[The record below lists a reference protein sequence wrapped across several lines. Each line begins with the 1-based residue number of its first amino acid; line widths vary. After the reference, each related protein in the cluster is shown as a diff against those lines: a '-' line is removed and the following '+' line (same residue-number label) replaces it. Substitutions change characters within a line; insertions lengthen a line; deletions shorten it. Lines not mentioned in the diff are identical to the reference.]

1 MNPYS
6 VLLRPIVSEKSSD
19 ARDFNNS
26 YQFHVAPVATK
37 TEIKMAVET
46 LWGVKVA
53 KVNTLLQR
61 GKLKRRGRHVALSEK
76 RKKAMVTLAEGQT
89 LPLFEEQ

>member
-6 VLLRPIVSEKSSD
+6 VLLRPIVSEKSTD
-19 ARDFNNS
+19 ARDFTNC
-26 YQFHVAPVATK
+26 YQFHVAPSATR
-37 TEIKMAVET
+37 TEVKIAVET

-61 GKLKRRGRHVALSEK
+61 GKLKRRGKHIALSEK

>member
-19 ARDFNNS
+19 ARDFNNCF
-26 YQFHVAPVATK
+26 QFHVAPTATK
-37 TEIKMAVET
+37 TEIKTAVET

-61 GKLKRRGRHVALSEK
+61 GKLKRRGRYVALSDK